1 MEASGKTFL
10 ALSPF
15 SCSFCLFYVCEGQIK
30 RACQMQ
36 PFPTSVRLESRAI
49 TTPFVRDRVMALVNK

>member
-1 MEASGKTFL
+1 
-10 ALSPF
+10 
-15 SCSFCLFYVCEGQIK
+15 
-30 RACQMQ
+30 MQ